1 MMEQKIDYSADAAV
15 AVGGYSLVLL
25 LLPVITLGLVAVA
38 AVVDDVAD
46 AVDIA
51 VVVDDVAVAVAV
63 VDALLSIYF
72 VCVSYCLFLRFIFY
86 VDVDVEQ
93 VESVCVFDYCI
104 FFSMHDT

>member
-51 VVVDDVAVAVAV
+51 VVVDDVAVAVVDDVAVAV
-63 VDALLSIYF
+63 VDALLSMLLIFCLCVVLSIFTFYF
-72 VCVSYCLFLRFIFY
+72 LC
-86 VDVDVEQ
+86 
-93 VESVCVFDYCI
+93 
-104 FFSMHDT
+104 

>member
-51 VVVDDVAVAVAV
+51 VVVDDVAVAI
-63 VDALLSIYF
+63 VDALLSMLLIFCLCVVLSTFTFYF
-72 VCVSYCLFLRFIFY
+72 LC
-86 VDVDVEQ
+86 
-93 VESVCVFDYCI
+93 
-104 FFSMHDT
+104 

>member
-63 VDALLSIYF
+63 VDALLSMLLIFCLCVVLSIFTFYF
-72 VCVSYCLFLRFIFY
+72 LC
-86 VDVDVEQ
+86 
-93 VESVCVFDYCI
+93 
-104 FFSMHDT
+104 

>member
-1 MMEQKIDYSADAAV
+1 MEQKIDYSADAAV

-51 VVVDDVAVAVAV
+51 VVVVDDVAVAVAV
-63 VDALLSIYF
+63 VDALLSMLLIFCLCVVLSIFTFYF
-72 VCVSYCLFLRFIFY
+72 LC
-86 VDVDVEQ
+86 
-93 VESVCVFDYCI
+93 
-104 FFSMHDT
+104 

>member
-51 VVVDDVAVAVAV
+51 VVVDDVAVAV
-63 VDALLSIYF
+63 VDALLSMLLIFCLCVVLSIFTFYF
-72 VCVSYCLFLRFIFY
+72 LCRR
-86 VDVDVEQ
+86 
-93 VESVCVFDYCI
+93 
-104 FFSMHDT
+104 

>member
-51 VVVDDVAVAVAV
+51 VVVVDDVAVAVAV
-63 VDALLSIYF
+63 VDALLSMLLIFCLCVVLSIFTFYF
-72 VCVSYCLFLRFIFY
+72 LC
-86 VDVDVEQ
+86 
-93 VESVCVFDYCI
+93 
-104 FFSMHDT
+104 